1 MTLKM
6 SRVDVQQVK
15 KRIFEMVFDKSK
27 NFSLIPLLNL
37 YTTLRRIQSELGNTL
52 DICIIFHEIQ
62 FAIVLMKTLQLSIL
76 L

>member
-1 MTLKM
+1 
-6 SRVDVQQVK
+6 
-15 KRIFEMVFDKSK
+15 MVFDKSK

-62 FAIVLMKTLQLSIL
+62 FGIGFMKTLQLPIL
-76 L
+76 F

>member
-1 MTLKM
+1 
-6 SRVDVQQVK
+6 
-15 KRIFEMVFDKSK
+15 MVFDKSK

-52 DICIIFHEIQ
+52 DICILFHEIQ